1 MEGTVTDLL
10 GSKSTIELRLF
21 DDPTSGTDWET
32 LAGVRHVTKNGSTWT
47 FESTDRD
54 IAERAILNRILELN
68 VTVQSLHV
76 GHPSLES
83 LFLEVNA

>member
-21 DDPTSGTDWET
+21 DDPTSEADWST
-32 LAGVRHVTKNGSTWT
+32 LAGVRRATRTGSTWT

-54 IAERAILNRILELN
+54 VAERAILHRVLELN